1 MGSKGLHENG
11 EGVGQGEVSEQDD
24 FEKGFEQAENAEA
37 ESESKS
43 LNDDPAED
51 EAGDLD
57 DGPDGAAQSEEMDED
72 DSSASDQSLAEED
85 ESGIVQDS
93 ADTDET
99 SEGDSLAEGRD
110 ILDRYFN
117 ERVEN
122 NDGGDPQEQTSQVA
136 ALVTPDE
143 DIADDV
149 ADILRVNP
157 DYKEILLEDSDLGK
171 RLRNNLLEFGAETA
185 VPMLESIHQ
194 SREISA
200 RVDAV
205 TLKHE
210 QDERAAHFDAV
221 GKVHPDYMELVSD
234 PAKKEELGKFNAGI
248 KNWAETLPY
257 KEATKAFKVME
268 SGNASEVSELL
279 TNYKKANSGK
289 DKVDRKKAANLIAV
303 PGKRKGGPPAKP
315 DSNDF
320 DAGFDAAAQ
329 E

>member
-1 MGSKGLHENG
+1 MENEELRENG
-11 EGVGQGEVSEQDD
+11 EVVEQDE
-24 FEKGFEQAENAEA
+24 FEKGFADAENAEA

-51 EAGDLD
+51 DAGDLD

-72 DSSASDQSLAEED
+72 GSSASDQSSAEED

-122 NDGGDPQEQTSQVA
+122 NDGGDPQAQTSQVA

-171 RLRNNLLEFGAETA
+171 RIRSNLFEFGTEAA

-205 TLKHE
+205 TRQHE
-210 QDERAAHFDAV
+210 QDERAVHFDAV
-221 GKVHPDYMELVSD
+221 GKVHPDYMKLVAD
-234 PAKKEELGKFNAGI
+234 PSKQEELGKFNAGI

-268 SGNASEVSELL
+268 AGNASEVSELL
-279 TNYKKANSGK
+279 TKYKQATSGK
-289 DKVDRKKAANLIAV
+289 VDKVDRKKAANLIAV